1 MPLQKV
7 CFCHKIKIIL
17 RDFEIPRELTN
28 RVVGV
33 PMNITLSGSIPYKSS
48 DRV

>member
-7 CFCHKIKIIL
+7 CFCHKIKTNL

-28 RVVGV
+28 GVGE
-33 PMNITLSGSIPYKSS
+33 SQ
-48 DRV
+48 

>member
-7 CFCHKIKIIL
+7 CFCHKFKTNL

-28 RVVGV
+28 GVVEV
-33 PMNITLSGSIPYKSS
+33 PMNITLSWAYIKT
-48 DRV
+48 